1 MRRLLI
7 WTDALFLGTAAL
19 LAAGFLGCVTLQ
31 VVFRYVI
38 QEPLPWSE
46 EAARYLFVWTAFLA
60 AAVTVGRNDQFS
72 ISLFVERL
80 PAGWRWR
87 LDLLGTALGI
97 LFAGII
103 VSKGAAMS
111 WRLLSA
117 TSPVLQLPQGAV
129 YAVIPVSGLYMVVH
143 LTVRF
148 VALVRGEPGV
158 LGEPC

>member
-1 MRRLLI
+1 MRRLLS
-7 WTDALFLGTAAL
+7 WADALFLGAAAL

-38 QEPLPWSE
+38 QKPLPWSE

-80 PAGWRWR
+80 PSRWRWI
-87 LDLLGTALGI
+87 LELVGTALGI
-97 LFAGII
+97 LFAGIVI
-103 VSKGAAMS
+103 SKGAAMS

-117 TSPVLQLPQGAV
+117 SSPVLQLPQGAV
-129 YAVIPVSGLYMVVH
+129 YAVIPLSGLYMVVH

-148 VALVRGEPGV
+148 AALVRGGPRA